1 MKIALSQFEIIPSM
15 PRVNAERMI
24 NFIKEAKNNKADMII
39 FPELS
44 ISGYLIGDMWESE
57 SFIRECEELGEE
69 IIKASKDIFVIFGN
83 VAVDRNKKNFDGRVR
98 KYNALF
104 LAKNG
109 KLIKN
114 PTKNYKKNSSIK
126 NSYMPYPFIIKTLL
140 TNYKEFEEPR
150 HFFSLKDLFLEN
162 ALKIENNFKNK
173 FNIKEYLK
181 PIEIDIDGEKINLG
195 LTICEDAWSSNY
207 DLSPMDIINENAD
220 IFINISSSPYTLIK
234 NDRRHKIY
242 SDIAKKYKKP
252 LIYVNNVGIQNNGKT
267 VYAFDGGSSV
277 YDDKGNIILTSNR
290 YEESLYYIEMNIT
303 KKEYPKPIIIKEEN
317 EYKLIYDTIIY
328 GIRKF
333 TKSIGINKVVIG
345 VSGGID
351 SALSSAVYV
360 NAIGKDN
367 VLLVNM
373 PSKFNSN
380 TTKNLAKT
388 LSENLGCGYMIVPI
402 QESVDFT
409 IKQIETIPIIKDGKK
424 SFLKVSSFVS
434 ENIQARDRSA
444 RILSGLAA
452 AFGGA
457 FTCNANKTET
467 TVGYSTLYGDGAGF
481 FAALAD
487 LWKYQIYELAKYIN
501 KNIFKKEIIPEGS
514 IDIVPS
520 AELSSAQAVDE
531 GKGDPIKYDYHDYL
545 FKTLIES
552 WNKIIPED
560 ILRWYIDGELEEK
573 IGCKKG
579 LIKKYFKNDL
589 EFVEDL
595 ERWWKQYTGI
605 AVAKRIQ
612 SPPILAISRRAF
624 GFGNRESQNGVYY
637 TSKYLYLKNKILD

>member
-15 PRVNAERMI
+15 PTNNAARII
-24 NFIKEAKNNKADMII
+24 NYIEEAKNNKADMII
-39 FPELS
+39 FPELA

-104 LAKNG
+104 LAKDG

-114 PTKNYKKNSSIK
+114 PYSKI
-126 NSYMPYPFIIKTLL
+126 PYPFIIKTLL
-140 TNYKEFEEPR
+140 PNYKEFEDPR
-150 HFFSLKDLFLEN
+150 HFFSLKDLIFEN
-162 ALKIENNFKNK
+162 ALEDNFDL
-173 FNIKEYLK
+173 KEYFN
-181 PIEIDIDGEKINLG
+181 PVEININGEKINLG

-207 DLSPMDIINENAD
+207 NLSPIDILNEKTD
-220 IFINISSSPYTLIK
+220 LFINISSSPYTLIK
-234 NDRRHKIY
+234 DTKRHKMY
-242 SDIAKKYKKP
+242 SDISKKYNKP

-267 VYAFDGGSSV
+267 VYTFDGGSSA
-277 YDDKGNIILTSNR
+277 YDNNGNIIFASNR
-290 YEESLYYIEMNIT
+290 YEERLYYIEMNLT
-303 KKEYPKPIIIKEEN
+303 KKEFPKAIKINEEN

-333 TKSIGINKVVIG
+333 MKSIGINKVVIG

-388 LSENLGCGYMIVPI
+388 LAENLGCAYMVVPI

-409 IKQIETIPIIKDGKK
+409 IKQIKTCKIIKDGEE
-424 SFLKVSSFVS
+424 SFLKVSSFIA
-434 ENIQARDRSA
+434 ENIQARDRSS

-452 AFGGA
+452 SFGGV

-467 TVGYSTLYGDGAGF
+467 MVGYSTLYGDGAGF

-514 IDIVPS
+514 INIIPS
-520 AELSSAQAVDE
+520 AELSNAQAVDE

-545 FKTLIES
+545 FKTLMES
-552 WNKIIPED
+552 WNRILPED
-560 ILRWYIDGELEEK
+560 ILQMYIDGILEEK
-573 IGCKKG
+573 IGCEKG
-579 LIKKYFKNDL
+579 IIKKYFKNDL
-589 EFVEDL
+589 EFIEDL
-595 ERWWKQYTGI
+595 EKWWRQYMGMAI
-605 AVAKRIQ
+605 SKRIQ
-612 SPPILAISRRAF
+612 APPILAISRRAF
-624 GFGNRESQNGVYY
+624 GFGNRESQNRVYY
-637 TSKYLYLKNKILD
+637 TSKYLYLKNKLLN

>member
-15 PRVNAERMI
+15 PTNNAARII
-24 NFIKEAKNNKADMII
+24 NYIEEAKNNKADMII
-39 FPELS
+39 FPELV

-83 VAVDRNKKNFDGRVR
+83 VAIDRNKNNFDGRVR

-104 LAKNG
+104 LAKDG

-114 PTKNYKKNSSIK
+114 PYSKI
-126 NSYMPYPFIIKTLL
+126 PYPFIIKTLL
-140 TNYKEFEEPR
+140 PNYKEFEDTR
-150 HFFSLKDLFLEN
+150 HFFSLKDLIFEN
-162 ALKIENNFKNK
+162 ALEDNFDL
-173 FNIKEYLK
+173 KEYFN
-181 PIEIDIDGEKINLG
+181 PVEININGEKINLG

-207 DLSPMDIINENAD
+207 NLSPIDILNEKTD
-220 IFINISSSPYTLIK
+220 LFINISSSPYTLIK
-234 NDRRHKIY
+234 DTKRHKMY
-242 SDIAKKYKKP
+242 SDISKKYNKP

-267 VYAFDGGSSV
+267 VYTFDGGSSA
-277 YDDKGNIILTSNR
+277 YDNNGNIICASNR
-290 YEESLYYIEMNIT
+290 YEERLYYIEMNLT
-303 KKEYPKPIIIKEEN
+303 KKEFPKAIKINEEN

-333 TKSIGINKVVIG
+333 MKSIGINKVVIG

-388 LSENLGCGYMIVPI
+388 LAENLGCAYMVVPI

-409 IKQIETIPIIKDGKK
+409 IKQIETCKIIKDGEE
-424 SFLKVSSFVS
+424 SFLKVSSFIA
-434 ENIQARDRSA
+434 ENIQARDRSS

-452 AFGGA
+452 SFGGV

-467 TVGYSTLYGDGAGF
+467 MVGYSTLYGDGAGF

-514 IDIVPS
+514 INIIPS
-520 AELSSAQAVDE
+520 AELSNAQAVDE

-545 FKTLIES
+545 FKTLMES
-552 WNKIIPED
+552 WNRILPED
-560 ILRWYIDGELEEK
+560 ILQMYIDETLEEK
-573 IGCKKG
+573 IGCEKG
-579 LIKKYFKNDL
+579 IIKKYFKNDL
-589 EFVEDL
+589 EFIEDL
-595 ERWWKQYTGI
+595 EKWWRQYMGMAI
-605 AVAKRIQ
+605 SKRIQ
-612 SPPILAISRRAF
+612 APPILAISRRAF
-624 GFGNRESQNGVYY
+624 GFGNRESQNRVYY
-637 TSKYLYLKNKILD
+637 TSKYLYLKNKLLN

>member
-15 PRVNAERMI
+15 PTNNAARII
-24 NFIKEAKNNKADMII
+24 NYIEEAKNNKADMII
-39 FPELS
+39 FPELA

-57 SFIRECEELGEE
+57 SFIRECEELGDE

-104 LAKNG
+104 LAKDG

-114 PTKNYKKNSSIK
+114 
-126 NSYMPYPFIIKTLL
+126 SYSKIPYPFIIKTLL
-140 TNYKEFEEPR
+140 PNYKEFEDTR
-150 HFFSLKDLFLEN
+150 HFFSLKDLIFEN
-162 ALKIENNFKNK
+162 ALEDNFDL
-173 FNIKEYLK
+173 KEYFK
-181 PIEIDIDGEKINLG
+181 PVEININGEKINLG

-207 DLSPMDIINENAD
+207 NLSPIDILNEKTD
-220 IFINISSSPYTLIK
+220 LFINISSSPYTLIK
-234 NDRRHKIY
+234 DTKRHKMY
-242 SDIAKKYKKP
+242 SDISKKYNKP

-267 VYAFDGGSSV
+267 VYTFDGGSSA
-277 YDDKGNIILTSNR
+277 YDNNGNIIFASNR
-290 YEESLYYIEMNIT
+290 YEERLYYIEMNLT
-303 KKEYPKPIIIKEEN
+303 KKEFPKAIKINEEN

-333 TKSIGINKVVIG
+333 MKSIGINKVVIG

-373 PSKFNSN
+373 PSRFNSN

-388 LSENLGCGYMIVPI
+388 LAKNLGCAYMVVPI

-409 IKQIETIPIIKDGKK
+409 IKQIETCKIIKDGEE
-424 SFLKVSSFVS
+424 SFLKVSSFAS
-434 ENIQARDRSA
+434 ENIQARDRSS

-452 AFGGA
+452 SFGGV

-467 TVGYSTLYGDGAGF
+467 MVGYSTLYGDGAGF

-514 IDIVPS
+514 INIVPS
-520 AELSSAQAVDE
+520 AELSNAQAVDE

-545 FKTLIES
+545 FKALIES
-552 WNKIIPED
+552 WNRILPED
-560 ILRWYIDGELEEK
+560 ILQMYIDGVLEEK
-573 IGCKKG
+573 IGCEKG
-579 LIKKYFKNDL
+579 IIKKYFKSDL

-595 ERWWKQYTGI
+595 EKWWRQYMGMAI
-605 AVAKRIQ
+605 SKRIQ
-612 SPPILAISRRAF
+612 TPPILAISRRAF
-624 GFGNRESQNGVYY
+624 GFGNRESQNRVYY
-637 TSKYLYLKNKILD
+637 TSKYLYLKNKLLN

>member
-15 PRVNAERMI
+15 PTNNAARII
-24 NFIKEAKNNKADMII
+24 NYIEEAKNNKADMII
-39 FPELS
+39 FPELV

-83 VAVDRNKKNFDGRVR
+83 VAIDRNKNNFDGRVR

-104 LAKNG
+104 LAKDG

-114 PTKNYKKNSSIK
+114 PYSKI
-126 NSYMPYPFIIKTLL
+126 PYPFIIKTLL
-140 TNYKEFEEPR
+140 PNYKEFEDTR
-150 HFFSLKDLFLEN
+150 HFFSLKDLIFEN
-162 ALKIENNFKNK
+162 ALEDNFDL
-173 FNIKEYLK
+173 KEYFN
-181 PIEIDIDGEKINLG
+181 PVEININGEKINLG

-207 DLSPMDIINENAD
+207 NLSPMDILNEKID
-220 IFINISSSPYTLIK
+220 LFINISSSPYTLIK
-234 NDRRHKIY
+234 DTKRHKMY
-242 SDIAKKYKKP
+242 SDISKKYNKP

-267 VYAFDGGSSV
+267 VYTFDGGSSA
-277 YDDKGNIILTSNR
+277 YDNNGNIICASNR
-290 YEESLYYIEMNIT
+290 YEERLYYIEMNLT
-303 KKEYPKPIIIKEEN
+303 KKEFPKAIKINEEN

-333 TKSIGINKVVIG
+333 MKSIGINKVVIG

-373 PSKFNSN
+373 PSRFNSN

-388 LSENLGCGYMIVPI
+388 LAENLGCAYMVVPI

-409 IKQIETIPIIKDGKK
+409 IKQIETCKIIKDGEE
-424 SFLKVSSFVS
+424 SFLKVSSFIA
-434 ENIQARDRSA
+434 ENIQARDRSS
-444 RILSGLAA
+444 RILSGLASS
-452 AFGGA
+452 FGGV

-467 TVGYSTLYGDGAGF
+467 MVGYSTLYGDGAGF
-481 FAALAD
+481 FAALSD

-514 IDIVPS
+514 INIIPS
-520 AELSSAQAVDE
+520 AELSNAQAVDE

-545 FKTLIES
+545 FKTLMES
-552 WNKIIPED
+552 WNRILPED
-560 ILRWYIDGELEEK
+560 ILQMYIDGVLEEK
-573 IGCKKG
+573 IGCEKG
-579 LIKKYFKNDL
+579 IIKKYFKNDL
-589 EFVEDL
+589 EFIEDL
-595 ERWWKQYTGI
+595 EKWWRQYMGMAI
-605 AVAKRIQ
+605 SKRIQ
-612 SPPILAISRRAF
+612 APPILAISRRAF
-624 GFGNRESQNGVYY
+624 GFGNRESQNRVYY
-637 TSKYLYLKNKILD
+637 TSKYLYLKNKLLN

>member
-15 PRVNAERMI
+15 PTNNAARII
-24 NFIKEAKNNKADMII
+24 NYIEESKNNKADMII
-39 FPELS
+39 FPELA

-83 VAVDRNKKNFDGRVR
+83 VAVDKNKKNFDGRVR

-104 LAKNG
+104 LAKDG

-114 PTKNYKKNSSIK
+114 PYSKIS
-126 NSYMPYPFIIKTLL
+126 YPFIIKTLL
-140 TNYKEFEEPR
+140 PNYKEFEDTR
-150 HFFSLKDLFLEN
+150 HFFSLKDLIFEN
-162 ALKIENNFKNK
+162 ALEDNFDL
-173 FNIKEYLK
+173 KEYFN
-181 PIEIDIDGEKINLG
+181 PVEISINGEKINLG

-207 DLSPMDIINENAD
+207 NLSPMDILNEKTD
-220 IFINISSSPYTLIK
+220 LFINISSSPYTLIK
-234 NDRRHKIY
+234 DTKRHKMY
-242 SDIAKKYKKP
+242 SDISKKYNKP

-267 VYAFDGGSSV
+267 VYTFDGGSSA
-277 YDDKGNIILTSNR
+277 YDNNGNIICASNR
-290 YEESLYYIEMNIT
+290 YEERLYYIEMNLT
-303 KKEYPKPIIIKEEN
+303 KKEFPKAIKINEEN

-333 TKSIGINKVVIG
+333 MKSIGINKVVIG

-373 PSKFNSN
+373 PSRFNSN

-388 LSENLGCGYMIVPI
+388 LAENLGCAYMVVPI

-409 IKQIETIPIIKDGKK
+409 IKQIETCKIIKDGEE
-424 SFLKVSSFVS
+424 SFFKVSSFIA

-452 AFGGA
+452 SFGGV

-467 TVGYSTLYGDGAGF
+467 MVGYSTLYGDGAGF

-514 IDIVPS
+514 INIIPS
-520 AELSSAQAVDE
+520 AELSNAQAVDE

-545 FKTLIES
+545 FKALMES
-552 WNKIIPED
+552 WNRILPED
-560 ILRWYIDGELEEK
+560 ILQMYIDGVLEEK
-573 IGCKKG
+573 IGCEKG
-579 LIKKYFKNDL
+579 IIKKYFKNDL
-589 EFVEDL
+589 EFIEDL
-595 ERWWKQYTGI
+595 EKWWRQYMGMAI
-605 AVAKRIQ
+605 SKRIQ
-612 SPPILAISRRAF
+612 APPILAISRRAF
-624 GFGNRESQNGVYY
+624 GFGNRESQNRVYY
-637 TSKYLYLKNKILD
+637 TSKYLYLKNKLLN

>member
-15 PRVNAERMI
+15 PTNNAARII
-24 NFIKEAKNNKADMII
+24 NYIEEAKNNKADMII
-39 FPELS
+39 FPELA

-104 LAKNG
+104 LAKDG

-114 PTKNYKKNSSIK
+114 PRTKI
-126 NSYMPYPFIIKTLL
+126 PYPFIIKTLL
-140 TNYKEFEEPR
+140 PNYKEFEDTR
-150 HFFSLKDLFLEN
+150 HFFSLKDLIFEN
-162 ALKIENNFKNK
+162 TFKNNENNFDL
-173 FNIKEYLK
+173 KEYFN
-181 PIEIDIDGEKINLG
+181 PVEIEINGEKINLG

-207 DLSPMDIINENAD
+207 NLSPIDILNEKTD
-220 IFINISSSPYTLIK
+220 LFINISSSPYTLIK
-234 NDRRHKIY
+234 DTKRHKMY
-242 SDIAKKYKKP
+242 SDISKKYNKP

-267 VYAFDGGSSV
+267 VYTFDGGSSA
-277 YDDKGNIILTSNR
+277 YDNNGNIICASNR
-290 YEESLYYIEMNIT
+290 YEERLYYIEMNLT
-303 KKEYPKPIIIKEEN
+303 KKEFPKAIKINEEN

-333 TKSIGINKVVIG
+333 MKLIGINKVVIG

-373 PSKFNSN
+373 PSRFNSN

-388 LSENLGCGYMIVPI
+388 LAENLGCAYMVVPI

-409 IKQIETIPIIKDGKK
+409 IKQIETCKIIKDGEE
-424 SFLKVSSFVS
+424 SFLKVSSFAS
-434 ENIQARDRSA
+434 ENIQARDRSS

-452 AFGGA
+452 SFGGV

-467 TVGYSTLYGDGAGF
+467 MGGYSTLYGDGAGF

-487 LWKYQIYELAKYIN
+487 LWKYQIYGLSKYIN

-514 IDIVPS
+514 INIIPS
-520 AELSSAQAVDE
+520 AELSNAQAVDE

-545 FKTLIES
+545 FKTLMES
-552 WNKIIPED
+552 WNRILPED
-560 ILRWYIDGELEEK
+560 ILQMYIDGVLEEK
-573 IGCKKG
+573 IGCEKG
-579 LIKKYFKNDL
+579 IIKKYFKNDL
-589 EFVEDL
+589 EFIEDL
-595 ERWWKQYTGI
+595 EKWWRQYMGMAI
-605 AVAKRIQ
+605 SKRIQ
-612 SPPILAISRRAF
+612 APPILAISRRAF
-624 GFGNRESQNGVYY
+624 GFGNRESQNRVYY
-637 TSKYLYLKNKILD
+637 TSKYLYLKNKLLN